1 MCSYAPHSNYIITY
15 LPREVVLT
23 SMMVQLS
30 KEGSL
35 GNRFKYHADGKIRI
49 RADKK
54 LLIPEVVSSFDQVT
68 QDKIGL
74 DDLKA
79 MFGMLAV

>member
-1 MCSYAPHSNYIITY
+1 
-15 LPREVVLT
+15 
-23 SMMVQLS
+23 
-30 KEGSL
+30 
-35 GNRFKYHADGKIRI
+35 
-49 RADKK
+49 
-54 LLIPEVVSSFDQVT
+54 LIPEVASSFDQVT